1 MVGHGNVYRHLLGSH
16 QRSRTSCRRLVSTNG
31 IEGGVLMAISCSQEN
46 ITKQFGLNG
55 QSFVERYHSQVMEM
69 KRLLLAFMK
78 SIRDRKE
85 TQETGNTP
93 DPDSQIRQ
101 AAGTAESADEINI
114 DIEIKPNGFP
124 ILPREIL
131 GDLTKRQWEFVLRKY
146 LSLHYS
152 KSFHLFFCT
161 IGLLSAQAWQV
172 AGSYGRCPMNK

>member
-1 MVGHGNVYRHLLGSH
+1 
-16 QRSRTSCRRLVSTNG
+16 
-31 IEGGVLMAISCSQEN
+31 
-46 ITKQFGLNG
+46 
-55 QSFVERYHSQVMEM
+55 
-69 KRLLLAFMK
+69 MK

-85 TQETGNTP
+85 TQESGNTP
-93 DPDSQIRQ
+93 DPDFQIRQ

-114 DIEIKPNGFP
+114 NIEIKPNGFP

-131 GDLTKRQWEFVLRKY
+131 GDLTKRQWEFVLWKY

-172 AGSYGRCPMNK
+172 AGLYGRCPMNK